1 MDETLHVVVPAGID
15 DLARPSGGNVYDRR
29 ICAELVAAGWTVAE
43 HHAPGAWPD
52 PRPADEACLDAL
64 LGTLPARAVV
74 LVDGLVASAAPDPVL
89 RYADRLRLAVLV
101 HLPLGV
107 TAPARRAS
115 EAAVLARVAAVVTT
129 SAWTSSWLVDHYR
142 LPADRITAAVPGTDA
157 AELATGTPSG
167 GEVVCVGAVTPTK
180 GHDVLLAALT
190 EIRDLS
196 WRCVCVG
203 ALDVDTTFA
212 GRLRDRVAATGLAD
226 RVVFTGPLTGADL
239 DAAYRAADVLV
250 LPSRAET
257 YGMVVGEAL
266 ARGLPVVATSAGGV
280 PQALGHGPVGTPGAL
295 VPPDDP
301 AALAAELRSW
311 LEDPD
316 HRARLR
322 LAARARRPTLPTWRD
337 PADRI
342 SRVIGGLS

>member
-1 MDETLHVVVPAGID
+1 VDETLHVVVPAGID
-15 DLARPSGGNVYDRR
+15 DVARPSGGNVYDRR
-29 ICAELVAAGWTVAE
+29 VCAELVAAGWTVSE

-52 PRPADEACLDAL
+52 PRPADEACLDSF
-64 LGTLPARAVV
+64 LGTLPARALV
-74 LVDGLVASAAPDPVL
+74 LVDGLIASAAPGPAI

-115 EAAVLARVAAVVTT
+115 EAAMLARVAAVVTT
-129 SAWTSSWLVDHYR
+129 SAWTRSWLVDHYR
-142 LPADRITAAVPGTDA
+142 LPADRITVAVPGTDA

-167 GEVVCVGAVTPTK
+167 GELVCVGAVTPTK
-180 GHDVLLAALT
+180 GHDVLVEALAR
-190 EIRDLS
+190 IRDLS

-203 ALDVDTTFA
+203 ALDVDSTFA
-212 GRLRDRVAATGLAD
+212 GRLRDCVRATRLAD
-226 RVVFTGPLTGADL
+226 RMVFTGPLTGAGL
-239 DAAYRAADVLV
+239 DAVYRAADALV

-280 PQALGHGPVGTPGAL
+280 PQALGHSPVGTPGVL

-301 AALAAELRSW
+301 AALAAALRSW

-322 LAARARRPTLPTWRD
+322 LAAQARRPTLPTWRE
-337 PADRI
+337 PAYRI